1 MRMMSSDQ
9 TEAASAWP
17 FRGRPR
23 VHIGGHITIL
33 NLEIYFSMFIVP
45 SVPFT
50 LLRVYLLCL
59 YFDQPWIL
67 QPAAI
72 FIAACWYFNYGSGL
86 T

>member
-1 MRMMSSDQ
+1 MVSSDQ
-9 TEAASAWP
+9 TEAASVWP

-45 SVPFT
+45 SVPFS
-50 LLRVYLLCL
+50 LLRVYLCF
-59 YFDQPWIL
+59 YFDQPKHL
-67 QPAAI
+67 PAAI

-86 T
+86 LK